1 MKVSRND
8 IEGFDKIERRVEELA
23 ENYLSERNLKDYFKY
38 VYSIKHNNES
48 ISFKIL
54 CEHPF
59 DYREPLV
66 IEVTFTLE
74 EFFNEN
80 H

>member
-1 MKVSRND
+1 MKD
-8 IEGFDKIERRVEELA
+8 IEVFDKIERRLEELA
-23 ENYLSERNLKDYFKY
+23 ENYLSERNIKDYFKY
-38 VYSIKHNNES
+38 VYSIKYNNES

-54 CEHPF
+54 CEYTF
-59 DYREPLV
+59 DYRESFI

-80 H
+80 Y